1 VNDEMGEVWKE
12 VIVAYFKVLAKYF
25 PGETEEHHEMSDNMA
40 VLQAENLTP
49 GRTAQYETEILTAQQ
64 QMTC

>member
-1 VNDEMGEVWKE
+1 MKWSWS
-12 VIVAYFKVLAKYF
+12 VLNLLSRRS